1 MIHDVTEIS
10 LSRVQAFLEKYIET
24 SLFLLSNLA
33 EIGYCL
39 TDHLNSGNYKYTEVN
54 GEIESVFCL
63 TRRGNLLAQTGGRA
77 DLAETILRACETEPI
92 SIQGVV
98 GEWTIADAIWKTFCA
113 NPRFNPT
120 YTSHEALFSMEIAS
134 ANVPTFETKGVRAL
148 APNDFDEWVKPNT
161 DYLVEEGLPVQ
172 GTIAERKAQF
182 VDQTKAGYWWGAF
195 DNKQLVATAA
205 LNAIYGTIGQVGGV
219 YTVPEKR
226 RRGLARSAMLLLLND
241 SKNRH
246 HLKKIILFTG
256 EQNFAATKLY
266 ESLGFTAIGHF
277 GLLFGK
283 WKDELGNDHT

>member
-1 MIHDVTEIS
+1 
-10 LSRVQAFLEKYIET
+10 
-24 SLFLLSNLA
+24 
-33 EIGYCL
+33 
-39 TDHLNSGNYKYTEVN
+39 
-54 GEIESVFCL
+54 
-63 TRRGNLLAQTGGRA
+63 
-77 DLAETILRACETEPI
+77 
-92 SIQGVV
+92 
-98 GEWTIADAIWKTFCA
+98 
-113 NPRFNPT
+113 
-120 YTSHEALFSMEIAS
+120 MEIAS

-148 APNDFDEWVKPNT
+148 VPNDFDEWVKPNT

-246 HLKKIILFTG
+246 HLRRLSYLRASRISPLRNYTSPWVSRPLVTLVCFSANGKM
-256 EQNFAATKLY
+256 N
-266 ESLGFTAIGHF
+266 LGTTIRSSHN
-277 GLLFGK
+277 LMR
-283 WKDELGNDHT
+283 NQ